1 LPVRDKPSRIGK
13 ARRARQAAFCS
24 CSPAVR
30 RKTDAPAAAT
40 PYSFT
45 IDNRED
51 KNMNKPPLSSIARR
65 TLLAACIAASLG
77 VAVQAGAAPWS
88 WGSEQ
93 VQGSGRIVKQAR
105 QVSGFTGLSLA
116 VPGRVELRI
125 GDSEGVT
132 IEADD
137 NLLPLLET
145 VVDGGTLRIRP
156 SKRNLNLQSKSIR
169 IVVQAR
175 SIERLSLGGSGSIE
189 ADPLRARRI
198 DLDLGGSGKINLKG
212 VDAETVS
219 LGGSG
224 DVQVGG
230 GTAGKVSVSIG
241 GSGDVD
247 MGRVQ
252 ATTASVSLAGSGDA
266 TVWPRERLSVSMAGS
281 GDVHYYGDPQV
292 SKSTV
297 GSGEVKRIGASP
309 R

>member
-1 LPVRDKPSRIGK
+1 
-13 ARRARQAAFCS
+13 
-24 CSPAVR
+24 
-30 RKTDAPAAAT
+30 
-40 PYSFT
+40 
-45 IDNRED
+45 
-51 KNMNKPPLSSIARR
+51 MNKPTLSSIARR

-88 WGSEQ
+88 WGGEQ

-198 DLDLGGSGKINLKG
+198 DLDLGGSGRINLKG
-212 VDAETVS
+212 VDAETVSVS

>member
-1 LPVRDKPSRIGK
+1 
-13 ARRARQAAFCS
+13 
-24 CSPAVR
+24 
-30 RKTDAPAAAT
+30 
-40 PYSFT
+40 
-45 IDNRED
+45 
-51 KNMNKPPLSSIARR
+51 MNKPTLSSISRR
-65 TLLAACIAASLG
+65 TLLAACIAGSLT
-77 VAVQAGAAPWS
+77 AAFPAGAVSWS

-105 QVSGFTGLSLA
+105 QVSGFTGLSLG

-125 GDSEGVT
+125 GNSEGVT

-137 NLLPLLET
+137 NVLPLLET

-156 SKRNLNLQSKSIR
+156 ARRNLNFQTKAIR
-169 IVVQAR
+169 VVVQAR
-175 SIERLSLGGSGSIE
+175 SIDRLSLGGSGSIE
-189 ADPLRARRI
+189 ADPLRAKRL
-198 DLDLGGSGKINLKG
+198 DLDLGGSGSINLKG
-212 VDAETVS
+212 VEAETVSVS

-224 DVQVGG
+224 DVQAAG
-230 GTAGKVSVSIG
+230 GTVGKLSVSIG

-252 ATTASVSLAGSGDA
+252 ATSASVSLAGSGDA
-266 TVWPRERLSVSMAGS
+266 TVWPRERLSVSLAGS

-297 GSGEVKRIGASP
+297 GSGEVKRLDASP